1 MTDARK
7 LNPKPGQRL
16 GKRVLKPKK
25 TRKRS
30 AIYADMREES
40 LRNRYRNRRARAPK
54 YPDDGL
60 AEWER
65 ELLGLDATQ
74 GTRPARRR
82 Y

>member
-16 GKRVLKPKK
+16 GKRILKPKK

-40 LRNRYRNRRARAPK
+40 VRNRYRNRRTQVPK
-54 YPDDGL
+54 YPNDGL

-65 ELLGLDATQ
+65 ELFAMEATRGL
-74 GTRPARRR
+74 RPARRK